1 MCRSPTA
8 EDQLSHVTNFWR
20 QGRAAEFQ
28 LNLPNGQAELCLTFQ
43 LPSPSEI
50 IPPPFNPAL
59 SNPPRDLVRSPH
71 FPRPT
76 FTSPKAASKRQRKHY
91 YCSVV
96 HRATKAASSLPPPEK
111 GSLHEAALACVKRQQ
126 ADQALQVNKSKR
138 KRQAPSNSSP
148 LAKRMR
154 SDFQID
160 ESEVDQVESPENEL
174 LRSHPSL
181 KLKKFLRLLNL
192 LKLNK
197 FLKTQPR
204 GGPPGFATTV
214 MVRGTLPENVFLRG
228 QNTFATTAEA
238 KVTLP
243 ETTSA

>member
-1 MCRSPTA
+1 M
-8 EDQLSHVTNFWR
+8 
-20 QGRAAEFQ
+20 
-28 LNLPNGQAELCLTFQ
+28 
-43 LPSPSEI
+43 
-50 IPPPFNPAL
+50 
-59 SNPPRDLVRSPH
+59 
-71 FPRPT
+71 
-76 FTSPKAASKRQRKHY
+76 
-91 YCSVV
+91 
-96 HRATKAASSLPPPEK
+96 AASSLPPPEK
-111 GSLHEAALACVKRQQ
+111 GSLREAALASVKRQQ

-243 ETTSA
+243 ETVISKQFVSRSKSMFELMGRRPLKCYQWFGAVLLALLP